1 MKKKKDIFVRLIASV
16 WFLCLVL
23 LLLSGTGMADSK
35 GAVSWEQFSKTA
47 AVNVNEDKVGAKV
60 ALKEAIHGT
69 SGITYRYIL
78 KTDCPNWDYEDRY
91 VTRTPIS
98 WATDDTA
105 AVEVLVY
112 DAQVR
117 YEGTLYAH
125 DTYYMVPLFGNLSSE
140 DVPLENWKESLVKQ
154 AYMAYASDTGGSM
167 LKVYMIPVFVVTT
180 AFILFGF
187 IRHRSKKKKEDPTEI
202 SDR

>member
-1 MKKKKDIFVRLIASV
+1 MKKKNSFVYPVIVVWLIS
-16 WFLCLVL
+16 LVL
-23 LLLSGTGMADSK
+23 FALTSIEEYQAKDS
-35 GAVSWEQFSKTA
+35 VSWEDFSGTA
-47 AVNVNEDKVGAKV
+47 AIAVEEDRVGAKV
-60 ALKEAIHGT
+60 TLKEAIHGT

-78 KTDCPNWDYEDRY
+78 KTDCPNWDYEDRH

-125 DTYYMVPLFGNLSSE
+125 GTYYLVPLFDNLSSE
-140 DVPLENWKESLVKQ
+140 GVPLEDWKESLVKQ
-154 AYMAYASDTGGSM
+154 AYMAYASDTGSSM
-167 LKVYMIPVFVVTT
+167 SKVYAVPVFGIPI
-180 AFILFGF
+180 AFILFAF
-187 IRHRSKKKKEDPTEI
+187 IGRRPKKKEDPTEFL
-202 SDR
+202 DR